1 MLRLT
6 HHMPLV
12 IGGSLWPTVDV
23 TVMTVARNYAIPY
36 AIFMFKHNE
45 DKDIITNGSTS
56 MSATKRIGS
65 NGTTSIS
72 NTSMTFLCAPSP
84 AYGGDIYNWYPGNA
98 AAINAASVRENT
110 CGAPALSRELCLTG
124 ATTPCTSTSYLTP
137 PNLHLPADPSTL
149 GVAGCSAL
157 LSSTISTDPV
167 ILAPTQPLDP
177 SWNNCSRYSTVN
189 VQNAGVLYLNPG
201 TYYFEDTS
209 NGSGL
214 TDNGYVVTG
223 DCYPIATN
231 FPACNPAVA
240 IASGV
245 CGLAGFHC
253 TTDRDFGVLLVFYP
267 GGGDSNCQ
275 PGTNAGGQDFCKLGN
290 TSGNNN
296 QLIVTGS
303 GNIHVT
309 STPKY
314 HNVGIWVNPNLGSSI
329 WNFTTAASLPA
340 SCNTQQCAF
349 WLGNGSHVVNIGGGG
364 TIAINGAIF
373 APDDNLTLSGGASG
387 SGYGQ
392 LLAYTLS
399 LNGGVPVNERYN
411 PLALAYSPVIVQ

>member
-1 MLRLT
+1 
-6 HHMPLV
+6 
-12 IGGSLWPTVDV
+12 
-23 TVMTVARNYAIPY
+23 
-36 AIFMFKHNE
+36 
-45 DKDIITNGSTS
+45 
-56 MSATKRIGS
+56 
-65 NGTTSIS
+65 
-72 NTSMTFLCAPSP
+72 
-84 AYGGDIYNWYPGNA
+84 
-98 AAINAASVRENT
+98 
-110 CGAPALSRELCLTG
+110 
-124 ATTPCTSTSYLTP
+124 
-137 PNLHLPADPSTL
+137 L

-201 TYYFEDTS
+201 TYYFEDTA

-214 TDNGYVVTG
+214 SDNGYVVTG
-223 DCYPIATN
+223 DCYPVATN
-231 FPACNPAVA
+231 FPACNPSVA

-253 TTDRDFGVLLVFYP
+253 TADRDFGVLLVFYP

-275 PGTNAGGQDFCKLGN
+275 NGTNAGGQAFCKLGN
-290 TSGNNN
+290 SSGSNN

-314 HNVGIWVNPNLGSSI
+314 HNVGIWVNQNLGSSI

-340 SCNTQQCAF
+340 SCNTQQCAY

-399 LNGGVPVNERYN
+399 LNGGVPINERYN